1 MEHIFYKIISM
12 SVLASIVGIVIFIT
26 KEAIK
31 KIPVT
36 LSNILWV
43 FFIILLIFPI
53 NIRSKISIK
62 NFISLT
68 QEVPMTNNEVVL
80 DTQEYTTLKISEE
93 KNNVTKVLMT
103 IYVTVGILLSL
114 KDVISYIILRTKI
127 KETKEIPDNIHD
139 VLKNCKERLKIKRN
153 IKIVIQDE
161 IKTPAI
167 IGAISPILLLTPNVQ
182 NLSTNEIEFILMHE
196 LIHYKK
202 KDVLIYFVLNM
213 LKNIYWFNPV
223 VLCILSVIKRDIE
236 YATDEM
242 VINKL
247 DNYKEYCKL
256 LVKVS
261 CLESKKYGYVA
272 AMSSGKRDL
281 ERRIV
286 MLKNRGKIGIKSIII
301 LSLLI
306 VMTFV
311 FSVVLATNRVD
322 EKIES
327 IAENVSEEMYN
338 SPLEG
343 ELKISANYGER
354 ENVVTEKKIFHNGI
368 DFVADKGAKVMS
380 IANGKVRNTGYSA
393 TRGNYVEIEHE
404 KIISEYNHLLKIT
417 VENGEKVAAGDEIG
431 EVGSTGFATGPHLH
445 LSIKDKSENYVDPKE
460 YIK

>member
-26 KEAIK
+26 KKAIK

-43 FFIILLIFPI
+43 FFIVLLIFPI
-53 NIRSKISIK
+53 NISSKISIK

-68 QEVPMTNNEVVL
+68 QEVPMTNNELVL

-93 KNNVTKVLMT
+93 KNNVAKVLM
-103 IYVTVGILLSL
+103 IVYVTVGILLSL

-139 VLKNCKERLKIKRN
+139 VFLNCKERLKIKRN

-161 IKTPAI
+161 IKTPSI

-223 VLCILSVIKRDIE
+223 VLCILNVIKRDIE
-236 YATDEM
+236 YATDE
-242 VINKL
+242 
-247 DNYKEYCKL
+247 
-256 LVKVS
+256 
-261 CLESKKYGYVA
+261 
-272 AMSSGKRDL
+272 
-281 ERRIV
+281 IV
-286 MLKNRGKIGIKSIII
+286 IKSIII

-380 IANGKVRNTGYSA
+380 IANGEVRNTGYSA
-393 TRGNYVEIEHE
+393 ARGNYVEIEHE

-417 VENGEKVAAGDEIG
+417 VENGEKVTAGDEIG